1 MSNKEVP
8 SLEEINIESF
18 IFNSNEIK
26 GNDSSIQERDKL
38 KYSNNQN
45 EIDLLS
51 SNNSENNESILELTK
66 NNENIELNEKYKR
79 KYSIYKN
86 I

>member
-8 SLEEINIESF
+8 SLEEINIESS

-66 NNENIELNEKYKR
+66 NNENNELNEK
-79 KYSIYKN
+79 
-86 I
+86 